1 VICLVKSILIKKK
14 MTMLI
19 TKATVNYAAIV
30 ETAANVKF
38 EGFDDKYISKPQ
50 KMRAETL

>member
-1 VICLVKSILIKKK
+1 MLVTNAIVKY
-14 MTMLI
+14 
-19 TKATVNYAAIV
+19 ATIV

-50 KMRAETL
+50 KMRAEIL